1 MKIKSKRQYLTG
13 NMMHYPGDV
22 YEVPDN
28 IGKLLIS
35 KGLAEKEE
43 KLSRKTKV
51 EKTSKK
57 TK

>member
-13 NMMHYPGDV
+13 NKMHYPGDV
-22 YEVPDN
+22 YDVPYN
-28 IGKLLIS
+28 IAKLLIS

-43 KLSRKTKV
+43 KIKRKTKE

>member
-1 MKIKSKRQYLTG
+1 
-13 NMMHYPGDV
+13 MHYPGDV
-22 YEVPDN
+22 YDVPYN
-28 IGKLLIS
+28 IAKLLIS

-43 KLSRKTKV
+43 KIKRKTKE